1 MRILLIEDDKKLA
14 GLIQRML
21 ESAQYNVDAAYDGD
35 SGTELALRG
44 IHEIAIIDWMLPGR
58 DGPSICRTI
67 RSARLPMAI
76 LMLTARTQVED
87 RVGGLDAGADDY
99 LTKPFAMDELLA
111 RLRALQRRFTT
122 VSGDPFELRV
132 GSIVMDLRTHSA
144 RRGEH
149 TLELTPK
156 EWNLLEYLLRHPNQ
170 AVTRA
175 NILDYVWSYEGTVRP
190 DLVDVYVSYLR
201 SKLNVPG
208 KADPIATVRGVGYR
222 LESNYA

>member
-1 MRILLIEDDKKLA
+1 MRILLVEDDRKLA
-14 GLIQRML
+14 GLIERML
-21 ESAQYNVDAAYDGD
+21 ESARYNVDIAYDGD
-35 SGTELALRG
+35 SGTDLALRG

-58 DGPSICRTI
+58 DGPSICRAV

-111 RLRALQRRFTT
+111 RLRALQRRFTPAT
-122 VSGDPFELRV
+122 SDPYELRV
-132 GSIVMDLRTHSA
+132 GSIVMDLHTHSV

-156 EWNLLEYLLRHPNQ
+156 EWTLLEYLLRHANQ
-170 AVTRA
+170 AVTRT
-175 NILDYVWSYEGTVRP
+175 NILDYVWSYEGSVRL
-190 DLVDVYVSYLR
+190 DLVDVYISYLR
-201 SKLNVPG
+201 SKLNLPG
-208 KADPIATVRGVGYR
+208 KADPIATVRGIGYR
-222 LESNYA
+222 LEGKYA